1 MKNTILFTGVL
12 SAITLLIGNIFKTFH
27 LPGTGLIITLA
38 IALFV
43 IVFIPMVVLKTF
55 QSENTLRS
63 KVRITFGNLLAL
75 IGVTGVLFKIMH
87 WPTANIL
94 LCSSMIFFITAYIPI
109 LLYKT
114 FNSKDDLINKI
125 RWSLGYIVIALFSTG
140 ILFKIMHWQFA
151 LNLTY
156 ITFSFLI
163 LVFLPFYFFSKI
175 NRSNLFDSIIN
186 TVYVMVIGGVIYT
199 LIDLS
204 NI

>member
-63 KVRITFGNLLAL
+63 KVRITLGNLLAL

-87 WPTANIL
+87 WPTANMLICL
-94 LCSSMIFFITAYIPI
+94 GLVLFVITYIPMLFFKYFSGNLIFFG
-109 LLYKT
+109 
-114 FNSKDDLINKI
+114 D
-125 RWSLGYIVIALFSTG
+125 
-140 ILFKIMHWQFA
+140 
-151 LNLTY
+151 
-156 ITFSFLI
+156 
-163 LVFLPFYFFSKI
+163 
-175 NRSNLFDSIIN
+175 
-186 TVYVMVIGGVIYT
+186 
-199 LIDLS
+199 
-204 NI
+204 